1 MSESLTAPTKP
12 RSMNRW
18 SLGTFSI
25 LQISSLLIITIIAN
39 FLSSN
44 YFVKRDLSR
53 GEDYSLSQW
62 SRGLLESPLLQSR
75 QTPVKFIVAFRRST
89 PITERVRALADEYA
103 RLSNGK
109 IVVERFDPVRDVD
122 RALQIAETY
131 NLAANSGVINRDDL
145 VIIDTR
151 DDPEAQ
157 VGKDDSSKIRFVTQE
172 LMVMYEN
179 NDGKTARRMSAF
191 QGEDMLTTGLLSALE
206 GKPRMVY
213 FLADKSDFQT
223 EIEGGPW
230 SVMRDSLLSQ
240 NILPVPVK
248 MSELTKIPDDAAGL
262 IIAAPRYDFTKE
274 EIGMLTEYW
283 NRPASNIMIILRAQ
297 QTPDQLRA
305 FLRDH
310 GVTPRRD
317 QIVTTKGKNIVY
329 RVDASFTPGFEFTR
343 DFWNKSTSF
352 DGVSSSLEVREGA
365 EDLINRRISPFK
377 LLESAPQYWGETNTT
392 MAEPTYSD
400 VEDRSGPLT
409 LAAAV
414 IRGAAADDRFAAKAS
429 RMIVIGNANFLDPN
443 ALRNENVDF
452 FNASANWLV
461 GREEMSGTGP
471 RTLGTYKL
479 PLLAS
484 QAALINRINLFFL
497 PAVILLFSL
506 FIWNA
511 RRA

>member
-1 MSESLTAPTKP
+1 M
-12 RSMNRW
+12 
-18 SLGTFSI
+18 SI
-25 LQISSLLIITIIAN
+25 LQIAFLLIITIVAN

-44 YFVKRDLSR
+44 YFVKNDLSR

-62 SRGLLESPLLQSR
+62 TIGLLGSKSLQERKS
-75 QTPVKFIVAFRRST
+75 PVKLIVAFRRSN
-89 PITERVRALADEYA
+89 PVTERVRILADEYA
-103 RLSNGK
+103 RISNGK
-109 IVVERFDPVRDVD
+109 IVIERFDPVRDVD
-122 RALQIAETY
+122 RALQIADTY

-145 VIIDTR
+145 CIIDAR
-151 DDPEAQ
+151 DDTQSQ
-157 VGKDDSSKIRFVTQE
+157 VGKDDSAKIRFVTQE
-172 LMVMYEN
+172 HMVLYEN
-179 NDGKTARRMSAF
+179 NDGKSARRMSSF
-191 QGEDMLTTGLLSALE
+191 QGEDMITTGLLSALE

-230 SVMRDSLLSQ
+230 TVMRDSLLSQ
-240 NILPVPVK
+240 NIMPVPVK
-248 MSELTKIPDDAAGL
+248 MSDLSKIPADAAGL
-262 IIAAPRYDFTKE
+262 IIAAPRYDFTKD
-274 EIGMLTEYW
+274 EIAMLTEYW
-283 NRPASNIMIILRAQ
+283 NRPASNLMVILRAQ

-305 FLRDH
+305 FLREH

-317 QIVTTKGKNIVY
+317 QIVTMKGNNIVY
-329 RVDASFTPGFEFTR
+329 RVDAAFTPGFEFTR

-377 LLESAPQYWGETNTT
+377 LLESAPQYWGETNAT
-392 MAEPTYSD
+392 MKEPTFSE

-409 LAAAV
+409 IAAAV
-414 IRGAAADDRFAAKAS
+414 IRGAASDDRFAAQAS
-429 RMIVIGNANFLDPN
+429 RMIVISNANFLDPN

-452 FNASANWLV
+452 FNACANWLV

-484 QAALINRINLFFL
+484 QSTLINRINLFFL
-497 PAVILLFSL
+497 PAAILLMSL